1 MKPLKLKF
9 SILISL
15 QPYGVNLLTF
25 QTYTKAQCVIE
36 TKKQWR
42 GKVILKNEKIIEKK
56 MTASCTKYSGYK
68 HYLEIHIIPFIF

>member
-36 TKKQWR
+36 TKKAMERKSNTEKRENNWE
-42 GKVILKNEKIIEKK
+42 KNDSI
-56 MTASCTKYSGYK
+56 MY
-68 HYLEIHIIPFIF
+68 EIFGI